1 MQFWNRLMEVTDG
14 VIEEQEPRTDAGS
27 TGCCADEHRS
37 SELQQAGDYAVGQA
51 NGTRVRSE
59 FGEAKRLC
67 GCGKSHSAAEP
78 GLRSGMY
85 AYVLQVAAEIFEK
98 GELCRLVPPKHGKPR
113 SERGSQPNNNSEGD
127 TNSSS
132 SDPIAFTETV
142 AYEFLARGGKQA
154 RPFMALA
161 TYVAL
166 GLEQGSAKPIE
177 AASPDAAWHIPDPVK
192 RVAISIESFH
202 KASLVHDDI
211 EDQDEYRYG
220 QPTLHRRYGVASAIN
235 VGDYLIGMGYRLVS
249 RDANALGPETA
260 AEVLD
265 ILAEAHQRLCE
276 GQGAELYWR
285 DALDKQLKPE
295 DALQIYALKTS
306 PAFEAALMCGARLR
320 GATGHYQDAF
330 CRFARHVGIAFQ
342 ILNDLKDWEG
352 DEGNKKS
359 IGGDLLGGRPTV
371 LWALALEKLPQK
383 ERELL
388 LGLPGDN
395 SKSLTERTEQ
405 ARGLYRQA
413 DVFSA
418 ARKLVLD
425 QRTAAASVAQE
436 FSEGALRQLLE
447 YIIETVIN
455 RPHGLEQRPNA

>member
-1 MQFWNRLMEVTDG
+1 MDVTDG
-14 VIEEQEPRTDAGS
+14 VIEEQESRTEDGSAGR
-27 TGCCADEHRS
+27 CANEHRS
-37 SELQQAGDYAVGQA
+37 SQAGDRPG
-51 NGTRVRSE
+51 GTRQ
-59 FGEAKRLC
+59 LPC
-67 GCGKSHSAAEP
+67 GCGKNGTAAEP
-78 GLRSGMY
+78 DAQERMY
-85 AYVLQVAAEIFEK
+85 GFVLQVAAETFELS
-98 GELCRLVPPKHGKPR
+98 ELCRLVPPK
-113 SERGSQPNNNSEGD
+113 RGNSLALTSGD
-127 TNSSS
+127 IDSLSRN

-166 GLEQGSAKPIE
+166 GSQNGKERSASSE
-177 AASPDAAWHIPDPVK
+177 AESLSNPWQIPDHVR

-211 EDQDEYRYG
+211 EDEDEYRYG
-220 QPTLHRRYGVASAIN
+220 QPTLHRRYGIASAIN

-249 RDANALGPETA
+249 RDAAVLGSEA
-260 AEVLD
+260 AADLLD

-285 DALDKQLKPE
+285 DSLDKQLHPE

-306 PAFEAALMCGARLR
+306 PAFEAALLCGARLR
-320 GATGHYQDAF
+320 GAIGNYQEAF
-330 CRFARHVGIAFQ
+330 RRFARHVGIAFQ
-342 ILNDLKDWEG
+342 ILNDLKDWES

-359 IGGDLLGGRPTV
+359 IGADLLGGRPTV

-383 ERELL
+383 ERDLL
-388 LGLPGDN
+388 LGLPSDT
-395 SKSLTERTEQ
+395 SRSFASRTEQ
-405 ARGLYRQA
+405 ARTLYRQA

-418 ARKLVLD
+418 ARQLVLD
-425 QRTAAASVAQE
+425 QRTAAAAVARE
-436 FSEGALRQLLE
+436 FPEGAMRKLLE

-455 RPHGLEQRPNA
+455 RPHGLEPLASH

>member
-1 MQFWNRLMEVTDG
+1 MEVTDG
-14 VIEEQEPRTDAGS
+14 VIEEQEPRTNAGS
-27 TGCCADEHRS
+27 NGCCAGEHRS
-37 SELQQAGDYAVGQA
+37 SELRQTSDHAAGASH
-51 NGTRVRSE
+51 SE
-59 FGEAKRLC
+59 NRESSSLC
-67 GCGKSHSAAEP
+67 GCGQNRLNADISA
-78 GLRSGMY
+78 RSGLY
-85 AYVLQVAAEIFEK
+85 SFVLQVAAEIFSRD
-98 GELCRLVPPKHGKPR
+98 ELCRLVPPKHRKNQ
-113 SERGSQPNNNSEGD
+113 SEQTSLLNQSGESDPLANG
-127 TNSSS
+127 

-166 GLEQGSAKPIE
+166 GLEHNQSTAQLGDE
-177 AASPDAAWHIPDPVK
+177 ASRKAAWHIPDQVK

-249 RDANALGPETA
+249 RDATTLGPETA
-260 AEVLD
+260 ADVLD

-285 DALDKQLKPE
+285 DALDKQLQPE

-320 GATGHYQDAF
+320 GATGSYEEAF
-330 CRFARHVGIAFQ
+330 RRFARHIGIAFQ

-352 DEGNKKS
+352 DQGNKNS

-383 ERELL
+383 ERDLL
-388 LGLPGDN
+388 LGLPSDN
-395 SKSLTERTEQ
+395 SKSLAARTEQ
-405 ARGLYRQA
+405 ARTLYRQA

-425 QRTAAASVAQE
+425 QRTAAAEVARE
-436 FSEGALRQLLE
+436 FSEGAMRQLLE
-447 YIIETVIN
+447 YIIESVIN
-455 RPHGLEQRPNA
+455 RPHGLDSRPLH

>member
-1 MQFWNRLMEVTDG
+1 MEVTDG
-14 VIEEQEPRTDAGS
+14 VIEEQEPRTNAGS
-27 TGCCADEHRS
+27 VGCCAGEHRS
-37 SELQQAGDYAVGQA
+37 SELRHTSEHAGGVSKSGDKDA
-51 NGTRVRSE
+51 NWH
-59 FGEAKRLC
+59 C
-67 GCGKSHSAAEP
+67 GCGENRFAAEDTVP
-78 GLRSGMY
+78 SSLYSF
-85 AYVLQVAAEIFEK
+85 VLQVATEIFSED
-98 GELCRLVPPKHGKPR
+98 ELCRLVPPKHRKTR
-113 SERGSQPNNNSEGD
+113 MEQGSQPKQSGESG
-127 TNSSS
+127 TLASG

-142 AYEFLARGGKQA
+142 AYEFLSRGGKQA

-166 GLEQGSAKPIE
+166 GLEQNPSLAQLGDE
-177 AASPDAAWHIPDPVK
+177 ALTDPAWQIPDQVK

-249 RDANALGPETA
+249 RDASVLGPETA
-260 AEVLD
+260 ADVLD

-285 DALDKQLKPE
+285 DALDKQLQPK

-320 GATGHYQDAF
+320 GVTRSYEAAF
-330 CRFARHVGIAFQ
+330 RRFARHIGIAFQ

-352 DEGNKKS
+352 DEGNKNS

-383 ERELL
+383 ERDLL
-388 LGLPGDN
+388 LGLPSDN
-395 SKSLTERTEQ
+395 SKSLAARTEQ
-405 ARGLYRQA
+405 ARTLYRQA
-413 DVFSA
+413 DVFAA

-425 QRTAAASVAQE
+425 QRMAAAEVARE
-436 FSEGALRQLLE
+436 FPEGAMRQLLE
-447 YIIETVIN
+447 YIIESVIN
-455 RPHGLEQRPNA
+455 RPHGLNSRPNH

>member
-1 MQFWNRLMEVTDG
+1 MEVTDG
-14 VIEEQEPRTDAGS
+14 VIEEQEPRTNAGS
-27 TGCCADEHRS
+27 NGCCAGEHRS
-37 SELQQAGDYAVGQA
+37 SELHESSDHAVG
-51 NGTRVRSE
+51 VHSRSE
-59 FGEAKRLC
+59 ARES
-67 GCGKSHSAAEP
+67 KSHCDCDHSDCDQSGCDQNRLAAENTAQ
-78 GLRSGMY
+78 SGMY
-85 AYVLQVAAEIFEK
+85 GFVLQLAAEIFSK
-98 GELCRLVPPKHGKPR
+98 GELCRLVPPKHLKSHLNHDGESDPL
-113 SERGSQPNNNSEGD
+113 SVG
-127 TNSSS
+127 

-166 GLEQGSAKPIE
+166 GLGQGQSSAEKSDE
-177 AASPDAAWHIPDPVK
+177 ASRATAWHVPDQVK

-220 QPTLHRRYGVASAIN
+220 QPTLHRRYGIASAIN

-249 RDANALGPETA
+249 RDATTLGPETA
-260 AEVLD
+260 ADVLD

-285 DALDKQLKPE
+285 DALDKQLRPE

-320 GATGHYQDAF
+320 GATGSYQEAF
-330 CRFARHVGIAFQ
+330 RRFARHTGLAFQ

-352 DEGNKKS
+352 DEGNKNS

-383 ERELL
+383 ERDLL
-388 LGLPGDN
+388 LGLPSDT
-395 SKSLTERTEQ
+395 SKSLAARTEQ
-405 ARGLYRQA
+405 ARTLYRQA
-413 DVFSA
+413 DVFTA

-425 QRTAAASVAQE
+425 QRNAAAEVAEE
-436 FSEGALRQLLE
+436 FSEGAMRHLLE

-455 RPHGLEQRPNA
+455 RPHGLEPRPNH